1 MTKLVTPD
9 EKNTQLFKIVSLL
22 TGARG
27 AHAARSPPW
36 PTLARSVSRLEE
48 LAQGRRLLPRLGA
61 ARRRCLVT
69 LSFHS
74 LCPTRKPL
82 ARFHTP
88 PSVSTA
94 LLSGGGYPVAL
105 GVMLALVGAA
115 LVVALAGLDGQL
127 GTAAKKNA
135 SLRDVFDTRNP
146 NLNW

>member
-69 LSFHS
+69 LAFHS
-74 LCPTRKPL
+74 LCPTRQPL
-82 ARFHTP
+82 A
-88 PSVSTA
+88 STR